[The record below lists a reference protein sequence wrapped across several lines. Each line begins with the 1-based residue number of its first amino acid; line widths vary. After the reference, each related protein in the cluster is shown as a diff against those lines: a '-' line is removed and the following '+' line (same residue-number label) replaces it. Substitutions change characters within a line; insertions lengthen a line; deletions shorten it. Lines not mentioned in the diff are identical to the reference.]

1 MGDRTKKYGLTVWG
15 REDEFKSPEGLNGNF
30 EAVEEALAGL
40 QGQLDGVG
48 YVLGSYAGNG
58 SYPRDIELGFYP
70 KGVLLFNRDGRT
82 GGSSTMGG
90 LFSREN
96 DLMAGDNHYALITE
110 TGFRLGASN
119 TNSASYTYVYIA
131 FR

>member
-1 MGDRTKKYGLTVWG
+1 MAEKTSNYGMTLWG
-15 REDEFKSPEGLNGNF
+15 REDEFKAPEGLNGNF
-30 EAVEEALAGL
+30 EAVDEVMGEL

-82 GGSSTMGG
+82 YGNGTMGG
-90 LFSREN
+90 LFDREN
-96 DLMAGDNHYALITE
+96 ELMTGSHHYALVTE
-110 TGFRLGASN
+110 NGFRLGEDN
-119 TNSASYTYVYIA
+119 TNVASCSYIYIA